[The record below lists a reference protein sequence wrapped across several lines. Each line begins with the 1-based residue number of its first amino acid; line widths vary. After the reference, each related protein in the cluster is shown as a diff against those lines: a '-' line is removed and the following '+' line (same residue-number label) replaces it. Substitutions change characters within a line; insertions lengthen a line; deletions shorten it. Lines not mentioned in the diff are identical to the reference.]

1 MYACSKCGKVYKHN
15 GKWLKR
21 HMIEVCHVKSLT
33 PNELV
38 VRNSIDLSD
47 ILKRLEYIESLV
59 LNGKITPKYSDNPI
73 ERIRQEE
80 AEKMTDPF
88 LVEYRKAFKE
98 CIAELK
104 EVLKARREQVE
115 VDISELELVKEA

>member
-21 HMIEVCHVKSLT
+21 HMVEVCHVQFLT

-38 VRNSIDLSD
+38 VKNSTDLSN

-59 LNGKITPKYSDNPI
+59 LNGKITSKYSDDPI
-73 ERIRQEE
+73 ERIKQEE
-80 AEKMTDPF
+80 AEKITDP
-88 LVEYRKAFKE
+88 LLSKYRQAFKE
-98 CIAELK
+98 CIDELK
-104 EVLKARREQVE
+104 EVLKARKVE
-115 VDISELELVKEA
+115 VDISELELVRE

>member
-21 HMIEVCHVKSLT
+21 HMVEVCHVRFLT

-38 VRNSIDLSD
+38 PRNSIDLSD

-59 LNGKITPKYSDNPI
+59 LNGKITPKYSDDPI
-73 ERIRQEE
+73 ERIKQEE

-98 CIAELK
+98 CITELK
-104 EVLKARREQVE
+104 VVLRSRKEKIE
-115 VDISELELVKEA
+115 LDTTDLELVRE